1 MLFFSWATGSRK
13 EDLCVQ
19 LLGPQHPL
27 FPCPVTLPLFIEEWS
42 LAMLKFP
49 PTLTEPL
56 MQDGAPESSLYS
68 MQLAVLKTTSFRVMI
83 TAFGISSYN
92 KPGFPWFIEQ
102 RCLGLGMLSVSRAS
116 LDSRGKVLPLYENIV
131 TSNMS
136 FFYPV
141 ISNLILMTQRVSKA

>member
-13 EDLCVQ
+13 EDLYVQ
-19 LLGPQHPL
+19 LLGPQRPL
-27 FPCPVTLPLFIEEWS
+27 FPCPVSLPLFIEEWS

-56 MQDGAPESSLYS
+56 MQDGVPESSLYS

-83 TAFGISSYN
+83 TACGISSYN
-92 KPGFPWFIEQ
+92 KLGFPWFIEQ
-102 RCLGLGMLSVSRAS
+102 RCLGLGMLSVSRPS
-116 LDSRGKVLPLYENIV
+116 LDSRGKVLPLYENTV

-141 ISNLILMTQRVSKA
+141 ISNLILMTQ